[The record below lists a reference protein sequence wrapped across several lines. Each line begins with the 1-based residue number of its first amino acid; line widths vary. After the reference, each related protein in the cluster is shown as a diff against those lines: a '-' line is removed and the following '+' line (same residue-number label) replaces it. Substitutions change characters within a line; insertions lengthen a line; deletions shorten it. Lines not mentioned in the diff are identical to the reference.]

1 MMLKRI
7 LKVVVGCAA
16 AGLVALLLVADLH
29 AGGWDRTAALEA
41 ELDTLQQENA
51 LLRANNARLERVVAV
66 PKDDHLW
73 MEKVIREDLGYV
85 RDGEVIVVLP
95 N

>member
-1 MMLKRI
+1 MALKRF

-29 AGGWDRTAALEA
+29 AVGWDRTAGLEA

-66 PKDDHLW
+66 PKDDRLW